1 MKILALEFSSETRS
15 VAVVEAGRVAGRAA
29 ESGGRSTRAFAL
41 IDAALR
47 EAGWER
53 EAIEC
58 LAVGLGP
65 GSYTGIR
72 AAIALA
78 QGWQIARRVKVLGV
92 GSEECLAAQ
101 AHGEG
106 IHGVAH
112 FLIDAQRGEFYYA
125 RAELAETATS
135 VEALRIIGQEEA
147 RSLLA
152 GTLVVE
158 PALLHLFPN
167 ARVLCPDAAALGQLA
182 SARSDFVSAEKL
194 EPVYLRPAQFVKAP
208 PPRVI
213 PSGQLGL

>member
-78 QGWQIARRVKVLGV
+78 QGWQLARPVRVLGV
-92 GSEECLAAQ
+92 GSVECLAAQ
-101 AHGEG
+101 AHG
-106 IHGVAH
+106 
-112 FLIDAQRGEFYYA
+112 DA

-167 ARVLCPDAAALGQLA
+167 ARVLCPDAAALGKLA

>member
-15 VAVVEAGRVAGRAA
+15 VALVEAGRVAGRAA

-53 EAIEC
+53 ETIEC

-78 QGWQIARRVKVLGV
+78 QGWQIVSGVRVLGV
-92 GSEECLAAQ
+92 GSIECLAAQ
-101 AHGEG
+101 AHSEG
-106 IHGVAH
+106 VRGAVH
-112 FLIDAQRGEFYYA
+112 FLIDAQRGEFYFA
-125 RAELAETATS
+125 RAELAETAPS
-135 VEALRIIGQEEA
+135 VEPLRIIGLEEA
-147 RSLLA
+147 RSLHV

-158 PALLHLFPN
+158 PSLLHLFPK
-167 ARVLCPDAAALGQLA
+167 ARVLCPDAAALGKLA
-182 SARSDFVSAEKL
+182 SARNDFVSAEKL

-213 PSGQLGL
+213 PSLRP